1 LQKSARTLT
10 DEPEPTYAGECLL
23 GKKMKAVRSS
33 LIPRK
38 HAENLVHLTAYYEW
52 RFVIQISCK
61 MNTKGQT

>member
-1 LQKSARTLT
+1 
-10 DEPEPTYAGECLL
+10 
-23 GKKMKAVRSS
+23 MKAVRSS